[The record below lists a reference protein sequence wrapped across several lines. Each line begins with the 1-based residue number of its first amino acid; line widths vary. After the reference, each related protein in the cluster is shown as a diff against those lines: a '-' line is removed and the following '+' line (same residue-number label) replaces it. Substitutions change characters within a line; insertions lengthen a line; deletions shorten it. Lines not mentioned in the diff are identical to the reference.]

1 LRPSSS
7 KVLIVAGEESG
18 DLYGAELLRRVREI
32 HPGFT
37 FYGIGGRRMRAAGLE
52 CLYPAEPLAVV
63 GLPGL
68 SQLRLLR
75 EAWMRLAE
83 FLQEGRPRAA
93 VLIDFPGFNLRLA
106 RLCRKLGIPV
116 FYYIAPQVW
125 AWHRGRL
132 RTLRKTVDLLAVVL
146 PFEKEF
152 FEREGVKAVFV
163 GHPLVDLVRPA
174 LSRETFFEIAGL
186 NPHHPLLGIFPGS
199 RQGEVERL
207 LPVFTKT
214 YEILK
219 KDHPR
224 LQAVVVKAPGLERTP
239 LWEDLERRIR
249 VLEGYQHE
257 VLQHAEAALLASGTI
272 TLEAALLEAP
282 MVAAYRLPTPAYLLA
297 RLLVKVPYITLP
309 NLILGEKVVPEFIQN
324 EVHPEA
330 LAGALRPYLFE
341 TRAREE
347 IRRKLARIRDL
358 LGGKGASW
366 RVAELLVDFLRS
378 TSPPE
383 SPPSSASAAH

>member
-1 LRPSSS
+1 MKASSS

-32 HPGFT
+32 QPGFT

-68 SQLRLLR
+68 SELRLLR
-75 EAWMRLAE
+75 EAWHRLAK
-83 FLQEGRPRAA
+83 FLREGCPRAA

-106 RLCRKLGIPV
+106 KLCRKLGIPV

-125 AWHRGRL
+125 AWHRSRL
-132 RTLRKTVDLLAVVL
+132 RILRKTVDLLAVVL

-152 FEREGVKAVFV
+152 FEQEGIRAVFV

-199 RQGEVERL
+199 RRSEVERL
-207 LPVFTKT
+207 LPVFAKT

-219 KDHPR
+219 RDHPR
-224 LQAVVVKAPGLERTP
+224 LQAVVVKAPGLPKTL
-239 LWEDLERRIR
+239 LWEDLERRIK

-272 TLEAALLEAP
+272 TLEAALLETP
-282 MVAAYRLPTPAYLLA
+282 MVAAYRLPALAYLLA
-297 RLLVKVPYITLP
+297 RILVKVPYITLP
-309 NLILGEKVVPEFIQN
+309 NLILGEGVVPEFIQGG
-324 EVHPEA
+324 VQPEA

-341 TRAREE
+341 THIRKET
-347 IRRKLARIRDL
+347 RRKLARVKEL

-378 TSPPE
+378 ISPPE
-383 SPPSSASAAH
+383 PLPSSASATH